1 MTVMLY
7 ETVKLKNTYLEK
19 KAPKKLRLPVFAFFL
34 GGALTIIISSKF
46 H

>member
-7 ETVKLKNTYLEK
+7 ETVKLKDIYLEK
-19 KAPKKLRLPVFAFFL
+19 KKQLRNYDIRYSL
-34 GGALTIIISSKF
+34 SSLEV

>member
-7 ETVKLKNTYLEK
+7 ETVKLKDIYLEK
-19 KAPKKLRLPVFAFFL
+19 KHLRNYNIRYSL
-34 GGALTIIISSKF
+34 SSLEV